1 MEIERKWLLNSL
13 PDLNWDHRYEVHQSY
28 LSYGNPEVRIRTKKS
43 IYDNE
48 VFSPRMTFKSDGT
61 IAREEIEFDISEESY
76 NKLLNLVNGE
86 YITKDFCI
94 YWFDGYEL
102 EISVVDNN
110 AFVYCE
116 VEFDSIE
123 DAEKFILPFSD
134 AIEITYNSEYK
145 MKNYWKKTRMNDK
158 TCPSGLIE

>member
-13 PDLNWDHRYEVHQSY
+13 PDLNWGHRYEVHQSY
-28 LSYGNPEVRIRTKKS
+28 LSCGNPEVRIRTKKS

-61 IAREEIEFDISEESY
+61 IAREEIEFDISEENY

-86 YITKDFCI
+86 YITKDYCI
-94 YWFDGYEL
+94 YWFGGYEL
-102 EISVVDNN
+102 EVSVVDNG

-123 DAEKFILPFSD
+123 DAEKFVLPFPE
-134 AIEITYNSEYK
+134 AVEITYNSDYK
-145 MKNYWKKTRMNDK
+145 MKNYWKKMR
-158 TCPSGLIE
+158 GQ